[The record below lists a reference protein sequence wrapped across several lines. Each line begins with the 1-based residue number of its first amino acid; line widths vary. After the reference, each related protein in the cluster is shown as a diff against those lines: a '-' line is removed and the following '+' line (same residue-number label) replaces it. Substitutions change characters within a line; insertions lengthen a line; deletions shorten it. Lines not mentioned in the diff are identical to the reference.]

1 MTQRTPDRA
10 TDHTLVRASDIGL
23 WAFCQRAWWLARV
36 RGVPHQ
42 RPAVL
47 AKGQAVHQAHGA
59 TVQRA
64 QHTTAWGWRFLALG
78 MLLAGIFLL
87 FWAIQSLF

>member
-1 MTQRTPDRA
+1 MTDRS
-10 TDHTLVRASDIGL
+10 LVRASDIGL
-23 WAFCQRAWWLARV
+23 SAFCRRAWWLARV

-47 AKGQAVHQAHGA
+47 AKGTQAHRVHGQ

-64 QHTTAWGWRFLALG
+64 QWQVKLGWYLLALG
-78 MLLAGIFLL
+78 LFSAGLILLWSVLQGTLPSF
-87 FWAIQSLF
+87 